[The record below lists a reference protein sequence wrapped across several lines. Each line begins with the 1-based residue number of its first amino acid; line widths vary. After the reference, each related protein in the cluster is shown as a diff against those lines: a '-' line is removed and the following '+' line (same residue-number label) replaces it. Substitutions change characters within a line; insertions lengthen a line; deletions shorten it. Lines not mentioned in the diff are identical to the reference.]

1 MNTPPGRLNTPP
13 AIAQGRGD
21 WRDNAKCRDPQ
32 ENPDTWYDPDNE
44 RDAELAA
51 ILCMGCPV
59 LRACRAWVM
68 ATEPETAR
76 HGVTAGLTPVQ
87 RSMLHRGRRINDRVM
102 RFEDGENE
110 GEKAC

>member
-1 MNTPPGRLNTPP
+1 
-13 AIAQGRGD
+13 
-21 WRDNAKCRDPQ
+21 
-32 ENPDTWYDPDNE
+32 
-44 RDAELAA
+44 
-51 ILCMGCPV
+51 
-59 LRACRAWVM
+59 M

-102 RFEDGENE
+102 RFEDDEKE